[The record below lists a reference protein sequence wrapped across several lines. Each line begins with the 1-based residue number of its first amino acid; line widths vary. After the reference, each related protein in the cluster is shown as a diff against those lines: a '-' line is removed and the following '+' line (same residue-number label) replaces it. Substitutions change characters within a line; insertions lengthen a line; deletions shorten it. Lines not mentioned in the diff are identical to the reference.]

1 MKYRWEFRSCDATD
15 TIHRLQRDLN
25 DLPEPLARSLVLRG
39 IETFDQARHY
49 FRPSPEHLHDPFLMQ
64 DMDAAA
70 DRVLEAIGRQERVL
84 VYGDYDVDGTTATT
98 LMVSFLRMQGL
109 EVTFF
114 IPHRFEHGYG
124 LCEAGFDAAAAF
136 GATLV
141 VALDCG
147 ITAVEQA
154 EYAKSKG
161 IDLIICDHHKPKETL
176 PDAVA
181 VLDPKR
187 ADCPYPFKELTGC
200 GLGFKLAQAV
210 LQRQAQPM
218 EEAFQYLDLVAISTA
233 SDIVPL
239 NGENRVLM
247 REGLRR
253 LQRQPRLGL
262 RTIAEHANVD
272 LSTCATRQIVF
283 TVGPRINA
291 AGRLGSAHLAVDLM
305 LADDPAEAD
314 RLAQQL
320 EAMNSERRLIDQETL
335 AEALRQAELQLTS
348 KTRHAL
354 VLHQPHWHQGVVGIV
369 ASRIVE
375 QFYKPAV
382 MLTSYEGGVKGS
394 ARSIEGVSIFQALTE
409 CQDLLNAFGGHDYAA
424 GVSLDEAKVPEFRER
439 FDAAVGKRIQP
450 EMLYPIIHI
459 DAKVDVSSIDGR
471 FWSVLKQF
479 APFGPDN
486 KTPIF
491 MADDLQVVGRPRK
504 VGQDGAHL
512 KFRVRSTAAPQSV
525 PMEVIGY
532 RMRASFNALQESWYR
547 GQPLELLFSVQEN
560 HWRGQTTLQLRA
572 RDLRLSQ
579 NGERPAA

>member
-1 MKYRWEFRSCDATD
+1 
-15 TIHRLQRDLN
+15 
-25 DLPEPLARSLVLRG
+25 
-39 IETFDQARHY
+39 
-49 FRPSPEHLHDPFLMQ
+49 MQ
-64 DMDAAA
+64 GMDAAA
-70 DRVLEAIGRQERVL
+70 PRVLEAMGRQERVL
-84 VYGDYDVDGTTATT
+84 VYGDYDVDGTTSTT

-161 IDLIICDHHKPKETL
+161 IDLIICDHHKPKDVL

-253 LQRQPRLGL
+253 LQQQPRLGL
-262 RTIAEHANVD
+262 RKIAEQAKVD

-305 LADDPAEAD
+305 LAEDSAEAD

-335 AEALRQAELQLTS
+335 AEAQRQAEIQLTS

-394 ARSIEGVSIFQALTE
+394 ARSIEGVSIFQAPPE
-409 CQDLLNAFGGHDYAA
+409 CEDLLNAFGGHDHAA
-424 GVSLDEAKVPEFRER
+424 GDSLDEAKVPEFRAR
-439 FDAAVGKRIQP
+439 FDAPARTATHPQMPPPHTRLAPTVPVTPTNRRI
-450 EMLYPIIHI
+450 
-459 DAKVDVSSIDGR
+459 GR
-471 FWSVLKQF
+471 
-479 APFGPDN
+479 
-486 KTPIF
+486 
-491 MADDLQVVGRPRK
+491 RP
-504 VGQDGAHL
+504 
-512 KFRVRSTAAPQSV
+512 
-525 PMEVIGY
+525 
-532 RMRASFNALQESWYR
+532 
-547 GQPLELLFSVQEN
+547 
-560 HWRGQTTLQLRA
+560 
-572 RDLRLSQ
+572 
-579 NGERPAA
+579 